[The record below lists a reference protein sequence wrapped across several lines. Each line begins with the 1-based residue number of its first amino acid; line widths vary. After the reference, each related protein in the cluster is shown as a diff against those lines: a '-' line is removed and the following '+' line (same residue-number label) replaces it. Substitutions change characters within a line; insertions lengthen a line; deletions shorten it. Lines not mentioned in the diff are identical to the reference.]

1 MADQGWKVD
10 DGTCG
15 PCLRGECHRC
25 TQPRE
30 WDTDDHGVSL
40 ACCCDESYHLG
51 YVDLDD
57 EESIPLR
64 RPLVV
69 GLDPVMIALLTFWCT
84 VLVRMAM
91 HP

>member
-1 MADQGWKVD
+1 MASRPAWTRRSG
-10 DGTCG
+10 
-15 PCLRGECHRC
+15 
-25 TQPRE
+25 
-30 WDTDDHGVSL
+30 
-40 ACCCDESYHLG
+40 
-51 YVDLDD
+51 
-57 EESIPLR
+57 R